1 MDEKILL
8 RINSLLGHIDDV
20 LRDTSSLS
28 LADFK
33 KSDLLLRA
41 TCFSITQ
48 IGEQRTKLET
58 YLGSRYPHLPW
69 KAARNMRNIIVHD
82 YGRADADQI
91 FQTIKND
98 LPVLKTSFLS
108 IKDDLCK
115 ESD

>member
-41 TCFSITQ
+41 TCFSIAQ
-48 IGEQRTKLET
+48 IGEQMTKLET
-58 YLGSRYPHLPW
+58 YLGSRYPPISPG
-69 KAARNMRNIIVHD
+69 KPREI
-82 YGRADADQI
+82 
-91 FQTIKND
+91 
-98 LPVLKTSFLS
+98 
-108 IKDDLCK
+108 
-115 ESD
+115 